1 MIFIQGNSDQIIGED
16 SSNNGFRISIEY
28 LMSQGY
34 KKAQIYGSMWG
45 FSDNDH
51 ARGHY
56 HQPEYVLY
64 IRRFINAV
72 LQYTEAAEIDV
83 ISHSMGVNY
92 ARRAIKGGWANIYAR
107 HGVGAEGDK
116 YYIGQPFSQSLI
128 HLSQFLVLFMDCNVA
143 VRMIWLTC

>member
-1 MIFIQGNSDQIIGED
+1 
-16 SSNNGFRISIEY
+16 
-28 LMSQGY
+28 
-34 KKAQIYGSMWG
+34 MWG
-45 FSDNDH
+45 FGDNDH

-116 YYIGQPFSQSLI
+116 YYIGQPLSQRLI
-128 HLSQFLVLFMDCNVA
+128 HLSQFLVLFMVCYVA